1 MVRILKQE
9 NLGQVRYV
17 ELSCSSGDTKP
28 VEDMA
33 NGSIAVEADTGDVYF
48 YEETNGWV
56 KQFSFKDE

>member
-1 MVRILKQE
+1 MIRILKQE

-56 KQFSFKDE
+56 KQFSFQSE

>member
-17 ELSCSSGDTKP
+17 ELSCSSEDTKP
-28 VEDMA
+28 LEDIA
-33 NGSIAVEADTGDVYF
+33 NGSVAIEADTGFVYF
-48 YEETNGWV
+48 YDETSGWV